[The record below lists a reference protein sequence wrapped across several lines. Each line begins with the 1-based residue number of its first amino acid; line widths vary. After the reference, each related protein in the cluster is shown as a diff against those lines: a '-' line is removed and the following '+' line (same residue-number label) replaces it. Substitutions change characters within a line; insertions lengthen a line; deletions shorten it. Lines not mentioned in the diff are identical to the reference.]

1 MATLTR
7 TSFSAVA
14 NGNVNAGAADASM
27 TAVAASDIVTN
38 LDGRTFLWISNQG
51 GSTDTV
57 TIPVQ
62 TSTVYSASGVPL
74 TPSAISV
81 AILTTERRII
91 GPISP
96 SVYNDTSGN
105 ITIQHSFTTS
115 VKILALAMPPF

>member
-7 TSFSAVA
+7 NSLPL
-14 NGNVNAGAADASM
+14 NGNVNFGAADAL
-27 TAVAASDIVTN
+27 AVAVATSDVVTN
-38 LDGRTFLWISNQG
+38 ADGRTFLYISNQG

-62 TSTVYSASGVPL
+62 NAAQFTPAGVPV
-74 TPSAISV
+74 TPSNISV

-96 SVYNDTSGN
+96 SVYNDSGGN
-105 ITIQHSFTTS
+105 ITIQHSFITT
-115 VKILALAMPPF
+115 VKCFAFQVPLTF